1 MRRIFSCLCLTWGHL
16 YKGGLDYRRMKT
28 KRLTRLS
35 VYVERKNVCKWS
47 RLIYMW
53 ESCFEAFFFFAQLVL
68 PFCRV
73 SIVLLWDSDEKSY
86 KWKVG
91 FSRWRNRKK
100 LDNIWSHFFCAC
112 DGKRPKKE
120 GELKEKLFE
129 CRGPRNT

>member
-1 MRRIFSCLCLTWGHL
+1 MSNVKMYASGP
-16 YKGGLDYRRMKT
+16 GLFTCGKVAL
-28 KRLTRLS
+28 KL
-35 VYVERKNVCKWS
+35 
-47 RLIYMW
+47 
-53 ESCFEAFFFFAQLVL
+53 FFFAQLVL